1 MESVPGWVLVGVAT
15 LLTPVAAFAMAWA
28 TVRLNS
34 RSAGLARLGG
44 AWVEVAV
51 RERQMPRGADL
62 VVAPV
67 ATDLRM
73 AAGIAKWVRDA
84 TANAAQKAADA
95 VGSAARGT
103 AILAPGGRYRFRN
116 AALAVVLDE
125 AKRFSVA
132 DVQSALE
139 AGLRVGREAGA
150 RTAVLPDFVDDLMR
164 QSQVVTLEERRN
176 LARLLAP
183 AVVAAA
189 AGAGALG
196 YTSVTL
202 WVYRSGV
209 EDIYAEAL
217 LAAEATALTATA

>member
-1 MESVPGWVLVGVAT
+1 
-15 LLTPVAAFAMAWA
+15 
-28 TVRLNS
+28 
-34 RSAGLARLGG
+34 
-44 AWVEVAV
+44 
-51 RERQMPRGADL
+51 MPRGADL

-95 VGSAARGT
+95 VGSSARGT

-132 DVQSALE
+132 DVQAALE
-139 AGLRVGREAGA
+139 AALRIGREAGA

-164 QSQVVTLEERRN
+164 QSQVVTLEERRS

-189 AGAGALG
+189 AAAGALG

-209 EDIYAEAL
+209 EDIYADAL
-217 LAAEATALTATA
+217 NAAEAAALPAAA